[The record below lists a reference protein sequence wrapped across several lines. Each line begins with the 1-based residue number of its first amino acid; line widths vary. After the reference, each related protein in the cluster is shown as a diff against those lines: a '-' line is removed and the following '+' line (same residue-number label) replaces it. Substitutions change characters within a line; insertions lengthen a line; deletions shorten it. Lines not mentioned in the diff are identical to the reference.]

1 MAKKEIRI
9 HLAADADIA
18 KVRAMNTEL
27 ARMAMAVGRKNDDLR
42 QATMRA
48 AREYYGLAD
57 AADTC
62 ASRSVL
68 SAKQI
73 EEAWRKAMSRP
84 AENAERGLKK
94 FEIAAKG
101 ALKGIGGAFS
111 SVFEMF
117 LQGGIWGAA
126 AEAVTRVFSW
136 AWNKIKEDAEKA
148 AKRAA
153 RAFAEGLDGI
163 RASAEAVEKAFESS
177 VSGIDK
183 SISRFDAMTNS
194 VKELTKA
201 EIELAKQRAIANG
214 MDAASANAAAED
226 LSAQVDF
233 EAEELR
239 LRNVIALEQKRVDA
253 AKAAEAATA
262 EEVRKA
268 TEAKAAAEAE
278 YQKKREE
285 AAEKAAREERF
296 AVTPF
301 TSGAPVTEED
311 IARAKARGA
320 EKFDESDAGAA
331 AREKVRKAQDVLD
344 GIKTDEK
351 ARAAAEEARARI
363 KSAETALDALSMRRE
378 AREFAAQNEL
388 AAKEDEARK
397 ALEAKDAAAAAKR
410 SEAERKAAQDAARER
425 ERLDRELHQRRM
437 ADLRAEIAEQ
447 SKAAAPLRAAAAAA
461 RGEFARA
468 FAMFRDPKRAADEIG
483 EEKAYAAD
491 LDRLHAEA
499 GRYGG
504 KWRIDEL
511 ARLMAAGDADGQ
523 TAALAEWR
531 KSARFSPQV
540 EAMVRASAAERA
552 KTTAED
558 ELRKI
563 EANTAGLAEKLD
575 ELIGMKGGE

>member
-42 QATMRA
+42 QSTMRA

-57 AADTC
+57 AADMC
-62 ASRSVL
+62 ATRSVL

-111 SVFEMF
+111 SVFGMF

-136 AWNKIKEDAEKA
+136 ACNKIKEDAERA

-153 RAFAEGLDGI
+153 RAFAEGLDEI
-163 RASAEAVEKAFESS
+163 RKSAAVVEKAFESS
-177 VSGIDK
+177 VSGIEK

-201 EIELAKQRAIANG
+201 EIELAKQRAISNG

-278 YQKKREE
+278 YQKKRKA
-285 AAEKAAREERF
+285 AAEKAATEARF
-296 AVTPF
+296 AVNPF

-311 IARAKARGA
+311 IARAKVRGA
-320 EKFDESDAGAA
+320 EKFDESDAGSA

-351 ARAAAEEARARI
+351 ARAAGPQLRRAVPARPCGRDRAFRARVQGGRRVLRRDGARAR
-363 KSAETALDALSMRRE
+363 RRHVDG
-378 AREFAAQNEL
+378 AHSGGVLPGGGRVPLRGPRHGGGRLVHPSGVVISRLGRPMVAGRTEL
-388 AAKEDEARK
+388 RVHGGQQGENRVG
-397 ALEAKDAAAAAKR
+397 R
-410 SEAERKAAQDAARER
+410 QDA
-425 ERLDRELHQRRM
+425 
-437 ADLRAEIAEQ
+437 
-447 SKAAAPLRAAAAAA
+447 
-461 RGEFARA
+461 
-468 FAMFRDPKRAADEIG
+468 
-483 EEKAYAAD
+483 
-491 LDRLHAEA
+491 
-499 GRYGG
+499 
-504 KWRIDEL
+504 
-511 ARLMAAGDADGQ
+511 
-523 TAALAEWR
+523 
-531 KSARFSPQV
+531 V
-540 EAMVRASAAERA
+540 
-552 KTTAED
+552 
-558 ELRKI
+558 
-563 EANTAGLAEKLD
+563 
-575 ELIGMKGGE
+575 